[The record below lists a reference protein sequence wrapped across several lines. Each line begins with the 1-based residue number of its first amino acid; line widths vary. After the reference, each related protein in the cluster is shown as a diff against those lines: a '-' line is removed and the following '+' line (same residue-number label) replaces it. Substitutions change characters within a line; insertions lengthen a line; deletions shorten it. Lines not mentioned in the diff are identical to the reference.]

1 MASSAAQGQFDPAK
15 LPDGTGMEIAIVTAE
30 WNSEITHALRDACLY
45 TLVECGVPESSI
57 TNITVPGA
65 FELPMGAKMLLEYR
79 MPDAII
85 CLGCIIKGETR
96 HDDYI
101 ASAVAKGLM
110 DVSLEHDTPVVFGV
124 LTTENEA
131 QARDR
136 AGGKHGNKGVEAA
149 ITAIKMVSL
158 ALDLIE
164 TSQAFELSDDE
175 LDDVFDEEGEDE
187 DY

>member
-1 MASSAAQGQFDPAK
+1 MASSAEQGLFDPSK
-15 LPDGTGMEIAIVTAE
+15 LPDGSGMEIAVVTAE

-57 TNITVPGA
+57 TSIMVPGA
-65 FELPMGAKMLLEYR
+65 FELPIGAKMLLEYR
-79 MPDAII
+79 LPDAVI
-85 CLGCIIKGETR
+85 CLGCVIKGETR

-101 ASAVAKGLM
+101 ATAVAKGIM
-110 DVSLEHDTPVVFGV
+110 DVSLETDTPVIFGV
-124 LTTENEA
+124 LTTENEE

-149 ITAIKMVSL
+149 ITAVKMVTL
-158 ALDLIE
+158 AMELIE
-164 TSQAFELSDDE
+164 TSQTFELDDD

>member
-1 MASSAAQGQFDPAK
+1 MASSAEQDLFDPAK
-15 LPDGTGMEIAIVTAE
+15 LPDGSGMEIAVVTAE

-57 TNITVPGA
+57 TSIMVPGA
-65 FELPMGAKMLLEYR
+65 FELPIGAKMLLEHR
-79 MPDAII
+79 LPDAVI
-85 CLGCIIKGETR
+85 CLGCVIKGETR

-101 ASAVAKGLM
+101 ASAVAKGIM
-110 DVSLEHDTPVVFGV
+110 DVSLETDTPVIFGV

-149 ITAIKMVSL
+149 ITAVKMVTL
-158 ALDLIE
+158 AMELIE
-164 TSQAFELSDDE
+164 TSQTFELGDD

>member
-1 MASSAAQGQFDPAK
+1 MASSAEQGLFDPAK
-15 LPDGTGMEIAIVTAE
+15 LPDGSGMEIAVVTAE

-57 TNITVPGA
+57 TSIMVPGA
-65 FELPMGAKMLLEYR
+65 FELPIGAKMLLEYR
-79 MPDAII
+79 LPDAVI
-85 CLGCIIKGETR
+85 CLGCVIKGETR

-101 ASAVAKGLM
+101 ATAVAKGIM
-110 DVSLEHDTPVVFGV
+110 DVSLETDTPVIFGV
-124 LTTENEA
+124 LTTENEE

-149 ITAIKMVSL
+149 ITAVKMVTL
-158 ALDLIE
+158 AMELIE
-164 TSQAFELSDDE
+164 TSQTFELDDD